1 VTGSLRIA
9 LAAIVTVGAAVG
21 LAVLSAAPFRA
32 HPRAD
37 ARLRVAFSARPERIE
52 TCRTLGADELANVP
66 QHMRQAVVCEGI
78 AASYR
83 LEIRRDDSLV
93 ASALLHGGGL
103 RHDRRLYALRELDVP
118 SGPSTIDVR
127 LTRVESVAGPATRE
141 SGRSGDA
148 RNERDEKEARDQ
160 KEARDE
166 KEARDQKEA
175 RGERAERDHDD
186 DGRGDRLARDED
198 EHRRRVADE
207 VPSSLALRE
216 VVTLSP
222 REVLLVTY
230 DQASR
235 RLRTVRG
242 TP

>member
-127 LTRVESVAGPATRE
+127 LTRVESVAAPATRE

-148 RNERDEKEARDQ
+148 RNERDG

-166 KEARDQKEA
+166 KEA